1 MMHNMHPACESGAAI
16 QHSHNVTPF
25 LYHFA
30 WLSLPKSIIQNDIL
44 ISNLLKANIF
54 AENVYWFLNT

>member
-1 MMHNMHPACESGAAI
+1 MMHHAHLASESGAAI

-30 WLSLPKSIIQNDIL
+30 WLSWPKSIIQNDIL
-44 ISNLLKANIF
+44 LINLIKASIF
-54 AENVYWFLNT
+54 AENV

>member
-1 MMHNMHPACESGAAI
+1 MMHHAHLASESGAAI

-30 WLSLPKSIIQNDIL
+30 WLSWPKSIIQDDIL
-44 ISNLLKANIF
+44 LINSIKASIF
-54 AENVYWFLNT
+54 AENV